1 MTNQSISQLA
11 PDAGAAGIFL
21 VVRFAASIPK
31 RSRQV
36 VAMQETDKRGA
47 RTSHPFSFVR
57 LRPGNPVV
65 KALATRIDWE
75 QGAKHE
81 KGDLLSVSQGFCRS
95 ATDWASLTD
104 APKVRRVPG
113 TPCLTAWA
121 NPGKSRREQ
130 ALRLMVIR
138 QARLERV
145 ASSASGHERMVN
157 GWAAASGGER
167 IDLSAG
173 IAWFGE

>member
-11 PDAGAAGIFL
+11 PDAGAAVIFL

-36 VAMQETDKRGA
+36 VAMQETDSRGA
-47 RTSHPFSFVR
+47 STSHPYSFVR

-75 QGAKHE
+75 QGAQHE

-95 ATDWASLTD
+95 AADWASLTD

-113 TPCLTAWA
+113 TPYLTAWA
-121 NPGKSRREQ
+121 NPGKSKERTGIAAHGHPAGTPGAGGVECLWARENGQ
-130 ALRLMVIR
+130 RL
-138 QARLERV
+138 
-145 ASSASGHERMVN
+145 G
-157 GWAAASGGER
+157 GGER
-167 IDLSAG
+167 GRTD
-173 IAWFGE
+173 